1 MPADLDQL
9 TAQHQAAVAQ
19 VRAVVDDYA
28 RRYWGMMASY
38 HDADIEKM
46 VRAIVPHVQAGQI
59 TVARLTDAY
68 LAPAAKIAGWGMG
81 GDAAMIDPPK
91 LRGGVPPEEVYR
103 RPGEQVWTELSKG
116 SSVAVAAARGQKR
129 LMQLIDGD
137 IQLAMRAQAARSMP
151 PGTRY
156 RRVVTGAET
165 CALCMLASTQVYQA
179 GHLMPIHPGCDCTVQ
194 PIRRYTREMRR
205 SDADILQRTHEAV
218 SEAGYDAAASGG
230 HGGGGDDYR
239 GITIRDKGG
248 KLVADGG
255 ETITVYEHGE
265 YGPTLA
271 WAGQHHRGPAE
282 AARLS
287 D

>member
-1 MPADLDQL
+1 MSADLDQL

-19 VRAVVDDYA
+19 VRAVVEDYA

-38 HDADIEKM
+38 HDADIERM

-68 LAPAAKIAGWGMG
+68 LGPAARIAGWGEG
-81 GDAAMIDPPK
+81 GAAMIDPAQ
-91 LRGGVPPEEVYR
+91 LRGGAPAEEVYR
-103 RPGEQVWTELSKG
+103 RPGEQVWTALSKG
-116 SSVAVAAARGQKR
+116 ASVAEAAAAGEKR
-129 LMQLIDGD
+129 LMQLVAGD

-151 PGTRY
+151 PGSRY

-165 CALCMLASTQVYQA
+165 CALCMLASTQVYRQ

-194 PIRRYTREMRR
+194 PLRRYTDAMRR
-205 SDADILQRTHEAV
+205 SDADIVQRTHEAV
-218 SEAGYDAAASGG
+218 GDAGYDAAASGG

-239 GITIRDKGG
+239 GITLRNEDGRI
-248 KLVADGG
+248 VAGGG
-255 ETITVYEHGE
+255 EKITVYEHGE

-282 AARLS
+282 AARLA